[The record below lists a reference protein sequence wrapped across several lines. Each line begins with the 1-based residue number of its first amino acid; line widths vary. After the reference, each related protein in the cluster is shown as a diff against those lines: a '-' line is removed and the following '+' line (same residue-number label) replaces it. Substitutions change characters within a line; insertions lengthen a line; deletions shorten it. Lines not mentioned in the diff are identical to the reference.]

1 MRLYIYNFIKI
12 YKEVK
17 MSISKV
23 NLDTKLS
30 VLRYLLSK
38 HEKFEDACSKVALS
52 TAQAKQ
58 LLNIQ

>member
-1 MRLYIYNFIKI
+1 
-12 YKEVK
+12 

-30 VLRYLLSK
+30 ILKYLLSK

-52 TAQAKQ
+52 TAQAKK
-58 LLNIQ
+58 LLNIK